1 MSKKEDFIQHI
12 QNGYQPKGD
21 YMTLGAGKLGE
32 EIISEAQVKIPL
44 KTLNRHGLIA
54 GATGTG
60 KTKTLQLIC
69 EQLSDHAVPV
79 LVMDVKGDLS
89 GIAQP
94 GDAESRH
101 IQERHKN
108 VGIPYEAKGFPV
120 EFLSLSNEPGVRL
133 RATVTEFGP
142 ILLSRILEL
151 NETQTGVISV
161 LFKFSDDHGLPLVDL
176 NDLKKLMNYVRD
188 NEEGKAELSRNYGS
202 ISPATLGAIHR
213 KIVALEQQGADVFF
227 GEPSFDVMDLL
238 RTRDGKAMV
247 NILRITDIQD
257 RPHLFSTFML
267 TLLSEIYSVFPEMG
281 DPEKPKLCIFI
292 DEAHLVFQQA
302 SRALLQQI
310 EIVVKLIRSK
320 GVGVYFITQ
329 IPGDVPDN
337 VLSQLGLKV
346 QHAMRGFT
354 AKDRREITKAVEN
367 YPISE
372 FYNAGVTIQELGIGE
387 AFITALDEKGVPTP
401 LVHTHLRAPASR
413 MDILTP
419 TEIQNIIQSSDLV
432 RHYERTLDS
441 RTAYEIL
448 TEKMDQVTQQEE
460 EAKSQAPTSAPPRR
474 GRPAKEESFAEKVF
488 GSPLVRDMGRTLTR
502 EITRTFFGSLGVRN
516 TRRR

>member
-1 MSKKEDFIQHI
+1 MSQEFINHI
-12 QNGYQPKGD
+12 QQGYNPKGE
-21 YMTLGAGKLGE
+21 YMVLGAGKLGDD
-32 EIISEAQVKIPL
+32 IIADAQVKIPL

-60 KTKTLQLIC
+60 KTKTLQVIC
-69 EQLSDHAVPV
+69 EQLSDHGVPV

-89 GIAQP
+89 GIAKP
-94 GDAESRH
+94 GDANSKH
-101 IQERHKN
+101 IIERHKN
-108 VGIPYEAKGFPV
+108 INVPYEATGFPV
-120 EFLSLSNEPGVRL
+120 EFLTLSSEAGVRL

-151 NETQTGVISV
+151 NDTQSGVIAV

-176 NDLKKLMNYVRD
+176 NDLKKLMLYIRD
-188 NEEGKAELSRNYGS
+188 DEDGKAELSRNYGS
-202 ISPATLGAIHR
+202 ISPASLGAIHR

-238 RTRDGKAMV
+238 HTKDGKGV
-247 NILRITDIQD
+247 VSVLRITDIQD
-257 RPHLFSTFML
+257 KPHLFSTFML

-281 DPEKPKLCIFI
+281 DVDKPKLCIFI

-329 IPGDVPDN
+329 IPGDVPEN

-354 AKDRREITKAVEN
+354 AKDRREITRAVDN
-367 YPISE
+367 YPLSD
-372 FYNAGVTIQELGIGE
+372 FYNAAVTIQQLGIGE

-413 MDILTP
+413 MDILSLQ
-419 TEIQNIIQSSDLV
+419 EINEIVGASQLV
-432 RHYERTLDS
+432 KHYERTLDS

-448 TEKMDQVTQQEE
+448 NDKMAQVTDPVDSQQEKAE
-460 EAKSQAPTSAPPRR
+460 PARR
-474 GRPAKEESFAEKVF
+474 GRPPKEDTFAEKVF

-502 EITRTFFGSLGVRN
+502 EITRNIFGALGVRN